1 MIVLLELYFQCG
13 LQRRHE
19 SFGSS
24 KKGGSEMA
32 ILNYTTTVDALKT
45 ISEIEYE
52 LMKHGAKAIMKNIE
66 NGSVVGL
73 SFVIGWADRCQYVF
87 LLK

>member
-1 MIVLLELYFQCG
+1 
-13 LQRRHE
+13 
-19 SFGSS
+19 
-24 KKGGSEMA
+24 MA

-73 SFVIGWADRCQYVF
+73 SFVIDTGRMGGQVPVRIPAKNR
-87 LLK
+87 

>member
-1 MIVLLELYFQCG
+1 
-13 LQRRHE
+13 
-19 SFGSS
+19 
-24 KKGGSEMA
+24 MA

-66 NGSVVGL
+66 NG
-73 SFVIGWADRCQYVF
+73 
-87 LLK
+87 